1 MRGHDGERIP
11 AMRMKVFCAT
21 DENYVQ
27 MTHVMLASLLANS
40 RASLSAIHVFGWR
53 LSAQSVLAF
62 EDLDRELI
70 RVHDYQDLPAALE
83 PIRFRIVDM
92 VPTWMRLVAPDLIA
106 ADDEN
111 LLYIDCDCIVD
122 RDLADLTTIDLGT
135 APFGAVADFAK
146 AKHSGWLERLGLP
159 LDTPYF
165 NAGVMLFAH
174 RRYQEGGWSR
184 RALDLTLSIPDR
196 LKLHDQD
203 VFNTLVEGRWVELPW
218 SYNAHASSAKTKHG
232 DGGELFEGAHIIHY
246 VGKRKP
252 TDADCRHAAK
262 DIFLRYRAT
271 TVWRDVP
278 LRKAWCREVFNHL
291 RMGTGKVKR
300 FLAGRGLKVR

>member
-1 MRGHDGERIP
+1 
-11 AMRMKVFCAT
+11 MRMKVFCAT

-27 MTHVMLASLLANS
+27 MTHVMLASLLAAS
-40 RASLSAIHVFGWR
+40 RAAISEIHVFGWR
-53 LSAQSVLAF
+53 LSAVSVLAF
-62 EDLDRELI
+62 EDLDRDLI
-70 RVHDYQDLPAALE
+70 RVHDFQDLPAALE

-122 RDLADLTTIDLGT
+122 RDIADLAAIDLGS
-135 APFGAVADFAK
+135 APFGAVADYAK
-146 AKHSGWLERLGLP
+146 AKHPGWLERLGLP
-159 LDTPYF
+159 PGTPYF
-165 NAGVMLFAH
+165 NAGVMLFNH
-174 RRYQEGGWSR
+174 RLYRTGGWSR
-184 RALDLTLSIPDR
+184 RAIDLTLSIPDR

-203 VFNTLVEGRWVELPW
+203 AFNTIVEGHWVELPW
-218 SYNAHASSAKTKHG
+218 SYNAHASSARTKTG
-232 DGGELFEGAHIIHY
+232 EGGELFEGAHIIHY

-262 DIFLRYRAT
+262 EVFLRHRAA

-278 LRKAWCREVFNHL
+278 LRGAWRREVFNHL
-291 RMGTGKVKR
+291 RMGVGKVKR
-300 FLAGRGLKVR
+300 FLAERGLRVR